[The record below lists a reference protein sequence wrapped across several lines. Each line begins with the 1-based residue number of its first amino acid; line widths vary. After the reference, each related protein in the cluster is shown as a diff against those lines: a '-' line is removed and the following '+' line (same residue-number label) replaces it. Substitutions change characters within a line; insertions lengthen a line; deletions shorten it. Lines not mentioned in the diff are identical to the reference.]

1 MVRSQVSETRRKES
15 ESEKITINLGFVD
28 LGHIDLL
35 VAEGFY
41 SNRTDFIRTAIR
53 NQVHTHGEVLKNS
66 VARRSMV
73 LGLQRFT
80 RQDLEKLLAAGEQLH
95 IHVLGLATID
105 DDVPAQAVEVDGA
118 ASVQCRQREPGRGRR
133 LAVVQLG
140 SDRGRVRPQAVGEDA
155 HERDQDGHGDRLQG
169 QSRSPGHGFECS
181 RAQDRSAVSAPRPT
195 PGRTSGC
202 RDAMAP
208 APSRLP
214 DTSDTSAATGTRSRR
229 TRIPRTGTRPLP
241 SPPRSIQGRRRG
253 PPCSASTPLGC
264 SSLGE

>member
-80 RQDLEKLLAAGEQLH
+80 RHDLEKLLAAGEQLH

-105 DDVPAQAVEVDGA
+105 DDVPAQLARRTI
-118 ASVQCRQREPGRGRR
+118 ASVVVLGALRASPEVKAA
-133 LAVVQLG
+133 LA
-140 SDRGRVRPQAVGEDA
+140 
-155 HERDQDGHGDRLQG
+155 ERIR
-169 QSRSPGHGFECS
+169 
-181 RAQDRSAVSAPRPT
+181 
-195 PGRTSGC
+195 
-202 RDAMAP
+202 
-208 APSRLP
+208 
-214 DTSDTSAATGTRSRR
+214 
-229 TRIPRTGTRPLP
+229 
-241 SPPRSIQGRRRG
+241 
-253 PPCSASTPLGC
+253 
-264 SSLGE
+264 